1 MGVSLEEIERLL
13 SQYEDWYSGGGWN
26 FWYGESHGSVTLAP
40 DLDAEVIAKGGPTG
54 YDYEVWFV
62 IKVTS
67 LDGTERFFKKNGY
80 YNSYEGHNWDG
91 SFDEVFPQTKTVT
104 VYEKE

>member
-1 MGVSLEEIERLL
+1 MGVSLEEIEHLL
-13 SQYEDWYSGGGWN
+13 SQYEDCYGNRGWY
-26 FWYGESHGSVTLAP
+26 FWYEEFYESVALTP
-40 DLDAEVIAKGGPTG
+40 DLDAEVIVKGGPTG

-80 YNSYEGHNWDG
+80 YNSYEGHDWDG

>member
-1 MGVSLEEIERLL
+1 MGVGVEEIQELL
-13 SQYEDWYSGGGWN
+13 VNVKNQWGHSGWP
-26 FWYGESHGSVTLAP
+26 FWYEECYEPVALTP

-67 LDGTERFFKKNGY
+67 LEGTERFFKKNGY
-80 YNSYEGHNWDG
+80 FSSYEGHDWDG